1 MTNTRNDVP
10 VVVLFGRTNVG
21 KSTIFNRISNG
32 ARSLVFDRPH
42 VTRDP
47 IKDYVEWNDK
57 TYQLVDT
64 GGVPLEKSAGVIDL
78 VVRKQI
84 NEILETASLIVFV
97 CDGREGITGD
107 DRKLAQMAR
116 ESGIKTLLVINKV
129 DTQEKEDA
137 ARAEFAEFGFKDLF
151 CISAVHGRGFA
162 TLLEN
167 ISANVSALRKEI
179 VQPEPEFRVAIIGK
193 PNVGKSSLLNE
204 LTGFERSIVSDIPG
218 TTREAVRSTINL
230 HQEPIELADTAGIR
244 KQQAITD
251 PLEHLMVKTSFK
263 VLKDADLVVIVC
275 DASEKRI
282 TDQELKLLF
291 YAHREHK
298 GIIMLINKID
308 LIDEVDKER
317 FLDDLS
323 RYEHLTTKIPI
334 IWTSCV
340 THKNIGKI
348 REAIH
353 ALKQRCGQELDGI
366 QINVAIKRHLDKV
379 PLTYNGEEIRIYN
392 VRPIKGT
399 FPTLVVH
406 TNHPEWI
413 RPSHLAFFENTIRRQ
428 YDLLGCP
435 VKFII
440 RGSET
445 N

>member
-1 MTNTRNDVP
+1 MTPTRSDVP

-47 IKDYVEWNDK
+47 IQDYVEWNDK

-64 GGVPLEKSAGVIDL
+64 GGVPLEKNAGVIDQA
-78 VVRKQI
+78 VRKQI
-84 NEILETASLIVFV
+84 DEILKTASLIVFV
-97 CDGREGITGD
+97 CDGVEGMTGD

-116 ESGIKTLLVINKV
+116 SSGVKTLLVINKV

-137 ARAEFAEFGFKDLF
+137 ARAEFAEFGFKDIF
-151 CISAVHGRGFA
+151 PVSAIHGRGFA
-162 TLLEN
+162 TLLEQ
-167 ISANVSALRKEI
+167 ISANVPALRKEI
-179 VQPEPEFRVAIIGK
+179 AQTEPEYRVAIIGK

-204 LTGFERSIVSDIPG
+204 LTGFERSLVSNVPG
-218 TTREAVRSTINL
+218 TTREAVRSTVNL

-244 KQQAITD
+244 RQQAITD

-263 VLKDADLVVIVC
+263 VLKDADLVVLVC

-291 YAHREHK
+291 FAHREHK
-298 GIIMLINKID
+298 AIIMVINKVD
-308 LIDEVDKER
+308 LVDETDKEI
-317 FLDDLS
+317 FLHDLS
-323 RYEHLTTKIPI
+323 RYEHLASKIPI

-353 ALKQRCGQELDGI
+353 ALKQRCAQELDGV
-366 QINVAIKRHLDKV
+366 QINVAIKRHLEKI
-379 PLTYNGEEIRIYN
+379 PFTYNGEEIRIYN
-392 VRPIKGT
+392 VRPLKGT
-399 FPTLVVH
+399 YPTLVVH
-406 TNHPEWI
+406 TNHPEWV
-413 RPSHLAFFENTIRRQ
+413 RPSHLAFFENTIRKQ

-440 RGSET
+440 RGSD
-445 N
+445 

>member
-1 MTNTRNDVP
+1 MTPTRNDVP

-47 IKDYVEWNDK
+47 IQDYVEWNDK

-64 GGVPLEKSAGVIDL
+64 GGVPLEKNAGVIDQA
-78 VVRKQI
+78 VRKQI
-84 NEILETASLIVFV
+84 DEILKTASLIVFV
-97 CDGREGITGD
+97 CDGAEGMTGD

-116 ESGIKTLLVINKV
+116 SSGVKTLLVINKV

-137 ARAEFAEFGFKDLF
+137 ARAEFAEFGFKDIF
-151 CISAVHGRGFA
+151 PVSAIHGRGFA
-162 TLLEN
+162 TLLEQ
-167 ISANVSALRKEI
+167 ISANVPALRKEI
-179 VQPEPEFRVAIIGK
+179 AQAEPEYRVAIIGK

-204 LTGFERSIVSDIPG
+204 LTGFERSLVSNVPG
-218 TTREAVRSTINL
+218 TTREAVRSTVNL

-244 KQQAITD
+244 RQQAITD

-263 VLKDADLVVIVC
+263 VLKDADLVVLVC

-291 YAHREHK
+291 FAHREHK
-298 GIIMLINKID
+298 AIIMVINKVD
-308 LIDEVDKER
+308 LIDETDKEI
-317 FLDDLS
+317 FLHDLS
-323 RYEHLTTKIPI
+323 RYEHLASKIPI

-353 ALKQRCGQELDGI
+353 ALKQRCAQELDGV
-366 QINVAIKRHLDKV
+366 QINVAIKRHLEKI
-379 PLTYNGEEIRIYN
+379 PFTYNGEEIRIYN
-392 VRPIKGT
+392 VRPLKGT
-399 FPTLVVH
+399 YPTLVVH
-406 TNHPEWI
+406 TNHPEWV
-413 RPSHLAFFENTIRRQ
+413 RPSHLAFFENTIRKQ

-440 RGSET
+440 RGSD
-445 N
+445 

>member
-64 GGVPLEKSAGVIDL
+64 GGVPLEKNAGVIDL

-84 NEILETASLIVFV
+84 DEILKTAALIIFA
-97 CDGREGITGD
+97 CDGIEGITAD

-116 ESGIKTLLVINKV
+116 ASGVKTLLVINKV
-129 DTQEKEDA
+129 DTQEKEA
-137 ARAEFAEFGFKDLF
+137 VAKAEFSEFGFKDIH
-151 CISAVHGRGFA
+151 CVSAIHGRGFA
-162 TLLEN
+162 SFLEN
-167 ISANVSALRKEI
+167 ISANLDPLKKEI
-179 VQPEPEFRVAIIGK
+179 VQPEPEYRVAIIGK
-193 PNVGKSSLLNE
+193 PNVGKSSLLNI

-244 KQQAITD
+244 RHQAITD
-251 PLEHLMVKTSFK
+251 PLEQLMVKTSFK
-263 VLKDADLVVIVC
+263 VLKDSDLVILMC

-291 YAHREHK
+291 YAHRENK
-298 GIIMLINKID
+298 GIIMLVNKSD
-308 LIDEVDKER
+308 LIDDVDKER
-317 FLDDLS
+317 FLYDLS
-323 RYEHLTTKIPI
+323 RYEHLVARIPV

-353 ALKQRCGQELDGI
+353 ALKQRCQQELDGA
-366 QINVAIKRHLDKV
+366 QINVAIKRHLDKA
-379 PLTYNGEEIRIYN
+379 PFCYNGEEIRIYN
-392 VRPIKGT
+392 VRPIRAT

-413 RPSHLAFFENTIRRQ
+413 RPSHLAFFENTIRKQ

-435 VKFII
+435 IKFIV
-440 RGSET
+440 RGSELT
-445 N
+445 